1 MTIIDELHLDA
12 EKAPVLP
19 NTELYGQ
26 VLEFLYNEAELL
38 DRYRFDDWIDL
49 FTDDVT
55 YRMPV
60 RTTQFLDDGEGFHD
74 FDFLVDD
81 FGSLQTRV
89 RRLQTDFAWA
99 ETPPSRPRH
108 YVSNVRLSRR
118 DGGDLAVRL
127 NYLITRTRE
136 DLGYQM
142 FTGSRHDVL
151 VPVGNSFKIRRRIIL
166 IDQTVITATNL
177 SILF

>member
-1 MTIIDELHLDA
+1 MSVLDELRADA
-12 EKAPVLP
+12 DLTPVLP
-19 NTELYGQ
+19 NSELYGR

-38 DRYRFDDWIDL
+38 DRYRFDDWINL
-49 FTDDVT
+49 FTEDVV

-89 RRLQTDFAWA
+89 RRLETDFAWA

-108 YVSNVRLSRR
+108 YVNNVRLAERE
-118 DGGDLAVRL
+118 DGDLAVRL

-142 FTGSRHDVL
+142 FTGARHDVL
-151 VPVGNSFKIRRRIIL
+151 TVVGDSFKIRRRIIL
-166 IDQTVITATNL
+166 VDQTVITATNL